1 MSLTRLEM
9 SLTAFLDHRFFLCQM
24 TTPHPPFKFVKY
36 QKKVGKVWID
46 PPPLKGWG
54 GGGMGKKQHFLKGIK
69 MTWNVLSDHW
79 FNFCQMTPPPLAP
92 RPPFPLFS
100 QIPKKVFFNDEVL
113 LKDILSLTLT
123 LGWKNK
129 KRPSGPIE
137 LDLEAGNLVY
147 PCYSL

>member
-1 MSLTRLEM
+1 M
-9 SLTAFLDHRFFLCQM
+9 
-24 TTPHPPFKFVKY
+24 
-36 QKKVGKVWID
+36 
-46 PPPLKGWG
+46 
-54 GGGMGKKQHFLKGIK
+54 
-69 MTWNVLSDHW
+69 
-79 FNFCQMTPPPLAP
+79 AP

-123 LGWKNK
+123 LGWKNE

-147 PCYSL
+147 KLKM